1 MNLKKIIKESLD
13 DFDWIKDEELPIIP
27 YIGKKFKLITDN
39 GQDSGRRYQI
49 LDYYLEGEYNKDFY
63 VKTILLN
70 PRTLEPETKTLGL
83 TQGQIFR
90 TPIKRSMELINN
102 GNWVFLDKINESQDD
117 FDWARGEITFTID
130 DIIGKKCTYRENNLG
145 ELEQEYEISELKRG
159 DVDLGPIRYNDK
171 YSYWV
176 VTRLK
181 SDYAFISLGDGTEV
195 DYKIEEIEQY
205 VNLGVWVLFD
215 GDGNILNDFSK

>member
-1 MNLKKIIKESLD
+1 MNLKKIIKEEVD
-13 DFDWIKDEELPIIP
+13 EFDWAREIEPKWEPQVGD
-27 YIGKKFKLITDN
+27 KFICKPGFN
-39 GQDSGRRYQI
+39 RNSMS
-49 LDYYLEGEYNKDFY
+49 DYYGGAAYVEGKVYTIYRITPDIHNDDY
-63 VKTILLN
+63 VVLWGK
-70 PRTLEPETKTLGL
+70 EDED
-83 TQGQIFR
+83 
-90 TPIKRSMELINN
+90 NN
-102 GNWVFLDKINESQDD
+102 GVYKRATEPYFGYLSESEEDD